1 MSVRTIRMRMTESK
15 EVIETPIFTGM
26 ILLEEGLGEL
36 VGRDEQEEE
45 AIKKLMNIRALRD
58 HVVAKR
64 EQDIPDGT
72 EKKIKDDKNV
82 NSETKQT
89 LRMEMKPI
97 IENMYQEAVRSNKNF
112 ITMQEIHEEC
122 SRSDNLFTKKHIHS
136 VSSRIRE
143 WIRLGMMRRITKDGK
158 EIDGHYQI
166 VWDVWNRDFSKK
178 IPEKT

>member
-1 MSVRTIRMRMTESK
+1 MTETK
-15 EVIETPIFTGM
+15 AVIETPIFTGL

-45 AIKKLMNIRALRD
+45 AIKKLMKIREVRD
-58 HVVAKR
+58 HAITNHALSTR
-64 EQDIPDGT
+64 EQNIPDGT
-72 EKKIKDDKNV
+72 EEKIKDNKNV

-89 LRMEMKPI
+89 LRLEMKPI
-97 IENMYQEAVRSNKNF
+97 IERLYSITNNGY
-112 ITMQEIHEEC
+112 ITMKEIHDEC
-122 SRSDNLFTKKHIHS
+122 SNPWNEYTKKHIHS